1 MSDLIKN
8 QADSKSN
15 LTELHLKAEEISK
28 HLNGL
33 SVSQICFI
41 FRIIEQRLNSK
52 SFFNADLSLFE

>member
-33 SVSQICFI
+33 SVSQIRFI
-41 FRIIEQRLNSK
+41 FRIIEQRLESK
-52 SFFNADLSLFE
+52 SFFNSDLSLFE

>member
-33 SVSQICFI
+33 SVSQIRFI
-41 FRIIEQRLNSK
+41 FRIIEQRIETK
-52 SFFNADLSLFE
+52 SFFNSDLSLFE